1 MFDFLDDLDYSK
13 IIGGGLEGLGTFAG
27 AMYGPQA
34 GGYGATQ
41 AGWEQQMQLDR
52 DKFLQSVAQQEIAN
66 QINREQTAAMIA
78 AANIQAGASKESA
91 LITQQTNIMQMRNKA
106 LADSLAAKIE
116 AVKGNPQVRFQYD
129 NAITE
134 AMNRQPERYM
144 TGFNN
149 AAAVLARAGQR

>member
-1 MFDFLDDLDYSK
+1 
-13 IIGGGLEGLGTFAG
+13 
-27 AMYGPQA
+27 
-34 GGYGATQ
+34 
-41 AGWEQQMQLDR
+41 
-52 DKFLQSVAQQEIAN
+52 
-66 QINREQTAAMIA
+66 MIA

-116 AVKGNPQVRFQYD
+116 AVRGNPQVRFQYD

>member
-13 IIGGGLEGLGTFAG
+13 IIGGALSGLGTYAG
-27 AMYGPQA
+27 AAYGPQA

-91 LITQQTNIMQMRNKA
+91 LINQQTNIMQMRNKA